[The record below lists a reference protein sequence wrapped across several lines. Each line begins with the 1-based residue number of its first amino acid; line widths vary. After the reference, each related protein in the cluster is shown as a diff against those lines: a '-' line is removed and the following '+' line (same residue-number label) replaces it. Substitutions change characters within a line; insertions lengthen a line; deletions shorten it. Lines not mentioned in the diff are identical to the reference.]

1 MPRLLPVALL
11 CAAFPAIA
19 ADWAEVSREQG
30 RVVELDRASVLVSD
44 AGTKVAWGRVTL
56 SKGEAASAG
65 YSAIHV
71 LNRYDCRSQTFITIK
86 RVYQDAGGLT
96 LREEAAASQ
105 APMRIQPNSLDD
117 RFYKQVCKPT
127 SLSQLGRVA
136 DAAAGRAEQAG
147 NLRLVKEEVASEPP
161 PEMPKPRKRGPNFPP
176 IESQSAATAPAAMP
190 TTTTGSHSAAPHAE
204 TPAAE
209 PPRKVEPVRTYAPPL
224 RRAPPPKPAV
234 TVPARPAE
242 PVHWSYEG
250 EGGPSRWG
258 SLQPDFATCAKGQR
272 QSPIDIHDGIKVD
285 LDPLQLDYK
294 PSYFRIADNGHSIQA
309 NVGSG
314 LFLKVMG
321 HNYELQQ
328 IHFHRPA
335 EERIDGRSFEMS
347 AHLVHRDLDGRLAV
361 IAVLIERGNANPL
374 VQTLWNNLP
383 LEKYESYSPS
393 VPINPIDIL
402 PTDQRYYT
410 YMGSLTTP
418 PCTEGVLWMV
428 MKQPIQLSPEQIAI
442 FSRFYNN
449 NARPVQA
456 QAGRTIKESR

>member
-1 MPRLLPVALL
+1 MSRLLPAALL

-19 ADWAEVSREQG
+19 ADWTEISREQG
-30 RVVELDRASVLVSD
+30 RTVELDRASVLVSD
-44 AGTKVAWGRVTL
+44 AGTKVAWGRITL
-56 SKGEAASAG
+56 SKGEAAGAG
-65 YSAIHV
+65 YAAIHV

-86 RVYQDAGGLT
+86 RVYQDAAGLT
-96 LREEAAASQ
+96 LREEPSTSQ
-105 APMRIQPNSLDD
+105 TPVRIQPNSLDD
-117 RFYKQVCKPT
+117 RFYKQVCKPVT
-127 SLSQLGRVA
+127 VSELGRIA
-136 DAAAGRAEQAG
+136 NAAMGRAEQPS
-147 NLRLVKEEVASEPP
+147 RLQLAKEEVTTDLP
-161 PEMPKPRKRGPNFPP
+161 PEMPKPRTRHAPNFPP
-176 IESQSAATAPAAMP
+176 VETQSAPATMNSPAAANHAAPAM
-190 TTTTGSHSAAPHAE
+190 
-204 TPAAE
+204 PAAL
-209 PPRKVEPVRTYAPPL
+209 PRGSEPVRVYSPPM
-224 RRAPPPKPAV
+224 RRAPPPKAAAV
-234 TVPARPAE
+234 APARASE

-250 EGGPSRWG
+250 EGGPARWG
-258 SLQPDFATCAKGQR
+258 SLQPEFAVCAKGQR
-272 QSPIDIHDGIKVD
+272 QSPIDIHDGIKVE

-321 HNYELQQ
+321 HSYELQQ

-347 AHLVHRDLDGRLAV
+347 AHLVHKDLDGRLAV

-393 VPINPIDIL
+393 VPINPTDLL
-402 PTDQRYYT
+402 PADPRYYT

-428 MKQPIQLSPEQIAI
+428 MKQPVQLSPEQIAI
-442 FSRFYNN
+442 FSRFYSN
-449 NARPVQA
+449 NARPVQPLD
-456 QAGRTIKESR
+456 GRTIKESR